1 MRLILTKYQLSFT
14 KGKIVKD
21 SIILYFYVLRLV
33 QPQIYN
39 TDHRNKSNNYKKKTN
54 KNLTWPF
61 WVSRKHTERPVSK
74 TTKTSYSS

>member
-33 QPQIYN
+33 KPQIYN
-39 TDHRNKSNNYKKKTN
+39 IDHRNKSNNNNNNN